1 MKDESNPS
9 SGVFPLHPGDNA
21 GKVLTDKWLVDCLN
35 SLQRRGKA
43 IYMTATD
50 PEPHG
55 SMHHQT
61 GSYGTRRTSRQR
73 QVRRHDRNA

>member
-1 MKDESNPS
+1 MKDESFNPT

-50 PEPHG
+50 PDPHG
-55 SMHHQT
+55 SMLIT
-61 GSYGTRRTSRQR
+61 NRFLRYPSDKSPTPSSST
-73 QVRRHDRNA
+73 